1 MIRLSKNA
9 KILGF
14 AIHPITE
21 RNISVLASDGRL
33 IFVDVVANTNADTND
48 VSRMTL
54 RKMNAEIIRPIY
66 CLDDLL
72 TSRFVTIF

>member
-48 VSRMTL
+48 VSRM
-54 RKMNAEIIRPIY
+54 NAEIIRPIY